1 MSSFFVKISH
11 VCIRTY
17 INQFEVFHA
26 RKRVAQKQV
35 ALPEK
40 TRSRFQL
47 PECFLFFSYRFFFP
61 TLLLHTVC
69 VLSQQ
74 NLDLIYCNYNT
85 ELYAAVRRANMYLY
99 IPARYSC
106 QVFLLLLCVLLYCC
120 CCCAATACC
129 CSSSCPGWQN
139 LFLWFLASDSSVFFL
154 FIQTR
159 FIMYVPLGSTIALAA
174 SIYV

>member
-1 MSSFFVKISH
+1 M
-11 VCIRTY
+11 
-17 INQFEVFHA
+17 
-26 RKRVAQKQV
+26 
-35 ALPEK
+35 
-40 TRSRFQL
+40 
-47 PECFLFFSYRFFFP
+47 
-61 TLLLHTVC
+61 
-69 VLSQQ
+69 LSQQ

-159 FIMYVPLGSTIALAA
+159 FVLNVPLGSTSLP
-174 SIYV
+174 SIYLVNTYHASSVIAGMRGGKAGVSLPRRTPPPCINTQ